1 MAATATAEQP
11 RELPRERDITVV
23 HPPRKRVP
31 VARIVLYVVL
41 AIAGVI
47 AALPFVWM
55 VLGAF
60 KTGPDIRQIPP
71 GFLPQEWTLDNFTTI
86 LEDPTLPLWTFY
98 RNSLFVAVTNV
109 LITLF
114 TSSLL
119 GYIFAKY
126 VFRGRDILF
135 WYLMALMMV
144 PPSVLMIPNYLIL
157 SELGLLNNLWGLIVT
172 AAIDPFAILVMR
184 QFIRQ
189 LPDEQIESARVDG
202 ASEWRIYRSVVL
214 PQIKPALATLGLLTF
229 MFHWNAYLWPLIVL
243 TENSKRT
250 IPVILTWYSTQH
262 SAQTNLVMAA
272 SVLMVIPVLIFFVVT
287 QRWIVTGLTLTGGK

>member
-1 MAATATAEQP
+1 
-11 RELPRERDITVV
+11 V
-23 HPPRKRVP
+23 
-31 VARIVLYVVL
+31 
-41 AIAGVI
+41 AGVI

-55 VLGAF
+55 ILGAF

-71 GFLPQEWTLDNFTTI
+71 AFLPQEWTLDNFKTI
-86 LEDPTLPLWTFY
+86 LDDPTLPLWTFY

-109 LITLF
+109 VVTLF

-119 GYIFAKY
+119 GFIFAKY

-135 WYLMALMMV
+135 WYLMAMMMV

-157 SELGLLNNLWGLIVT
+157 SKLGLLNNLWGLIVT

-184 QFIRQ
+184 QFIRA

-202 ASEWRIYRSVVL
+202 ASEFRIYRSVVI
-214 PQIKPALATLGLLTF
+214 PQVKPALATLGLLTF

-262 SAQTNLVMAA
+262 SAQINLVMAA

-287 QRWIVTGLTLTGGK
+287 QRWIVTGLTLSGGK

>member
-1 MAATATAEQP
+1 MAVTSAP
-11 RELPRERDITVV
+11 ELALDDEITVV

-31 VARIVLYVVL
+31 VARVVMYMVLTV
-41 AIAGVI
+41 AGVI
-47 AALPFVWM
+47 AALPFLWM
-55 VLGAF
+55 IFGAF

-71 GFLPQEWTLDNFTTI
+71 GFLPQSWTLDNFRTI
-86 LEDPTLPLWTFY
+86 LEDPTLPLATFY

-109 LITLF
+109 VVTLF

-126 VFRGRDILF
+126 VFRGRDIMF

-157 SELGLLNNLWGLIVT
+157 NELGLLNNLWGLVVT

-184 QFIRQ
+184 QFIRS

-202 ASEWRIYRSVVL
+202 ASEFRIYRSVVL
-214 PQIKPALATLGLLTF
+214 PQVKPALATLGLLTF

-250 IPVILTWYSTQH
+250 IPVILTAYSTQH
-262 SAQTNLVMAA
+262 SAQVNLVMAA
-272 SVLMVIPVLIFFVVT
+272 SVLMVIPVLIFFVIT

>member
-1 MAATATAEQP
+1 MATVSAV
-11 RELPRERDITVV
+11 ELPAESDIVV
-23 HPPRKRVP
+23 VRPPRRRVP
-31 VARIVLYVVL
+31 FGRIVMYAVLVVGG
-41 AIAGVI
+41 IV

-55 VLGAF
+55 IFGSF
-60 KTGPDIRQIPP
+60 KRGEDIRQIPP
-71 GFLPQEWTLDNFTTI
+71 TFLPAEWTLDNFRRI
-86 LEDPTLPLWTFY
+86 INDPDLPLATYY
-98 RNSLFVAVTNV
+98 RNSLFVALTNV
-109 LITLF
+109 AITLF
-114 TSSLL
+114 TSSVL

-144 PPSVLMIPNYLIL
+144 PASVLMIPNYLIL
-157 SELGLLNNLWGLIVT
+157 AELGLLNNLWGLIVT

-184 QFIRQ
+184 QFIRS

-202 ASEWRIYRSVVL
+202 ASEFRIYRSVVL

-250 IPVILTWYSTQH
+250 IPVILSAYSTQH
-262 SAQTNLVMAA
+262 SAQINLVMAA

-287 QRWIVTGLTLTGGK
+287 QRWIVSGLTLTGGK

>member
-1 MAATATAEQP
+1 MAVVSAA
-11 RELPRERDITVV
+11 ELPRESDITVV
-23 HPPRKRVP
+23 RPPRKRVP
-31 VARIVLYVVL
+31 VGRLIMYVVL
-41 AIAGVI
+41 VVGAVI
-47 AALPFVWM
+47 ATLPFLWM
-55 VLGAF
+55 IFGAF

-71 GFLPQEWTLDNFTTI
+71 TFLPQEWTLENFTTI

-98 RNSLFVAVTNV
+98 RNSLFVAVSNV
-109 LITLF
+109 VITLF
-114 TSSLL
+114 TSSVL

-144 PPSVLMIPNYLIL
+144 PASVLMIPNYLIL
-157 SELGLLNNLWGLIVT
+157 SEIGLLNNLWGLIVT

-184 QFIRQ
+184 QFIRS

-202 ASEWRIYRSVVL
+202 ASEFRIYRSVVL

-243 TENSKRT
+243 TENEKRT
-250 IPVILTWYSTQH
+250 IPVILSWYSTQH

-272 SVLMVIPVLIFFVVT
+272 SVLMVIPVLIFFIAT

>member
-1 MAATATAEQP
+1 MAVVSAA
-11 RELPRERDITVV
+11 ELPRESDITVV
-23 HPPRKRVP
+23 RPPRKRVP
-31 VARIVLYVVL
+31 VGRIVMYVVL
-41 AIAGVI
+41 VVGAVI
-47 AALPFVWM
+47 ATLPFLWM
-55 VLGAF
+55 IFGAF

-71 GFLPQEWTLDNFTTI
+71 TFLPQEWTLENFTTI

-98 RNSLFVAVTNV
+98 RNSLFVAVSNV
-109 LITLF
+109 VITLF
-114 TSSLL
+114 TSSVL

-144 PPSVLMIPNYLIL
+144 PASVLMIPNYLIL
-157 SELGLLNNLWGLIVT
+157 SEIGLLNNLWGLIVT

-184 QFIRQ
+184 QFIRS

-202 ASEWRIYRSVVL
+202 ASEFRIYRSVVL

-243 TENSKRT
+243 TENEKRT
-250 IPVILTWYSTQH
+250 IPVILSWYSTQH

-272 SVLMVIPVLIFFVVT
+272 SVLMVIPVLIFFIAT

>member
-1 MAATATAEQP
+1 MAIASAPELT
-11 RELPRERDITVV
+11 REGEITVV
-23 HPPRKRVP
+23 RPPTKRVP
-31 VARIVLYVVL
+31 VARIVMYLVL
-41 AIAGVI
+41 GIAGLI
-47 AALPFVWM
+47 ASLPFFWM
-55 VLGAF
+55 IFGAF
-60 KTGPDIRQIPP
+60 KTGQEIRAIPP
-71 GFLPQEWTLDNFTTI
+71 TFIPKEWTLDNFKTI
-86 LEDPTLPLWTFY
+86 LDDPTLPLWTFY
-98 RNSLFVAVTNV
+98 RNSLFVACTNV
-109 LITLF
+109 VVTLF

-119 GYIFAKY
+119 GFIFAKY

-157 SELGLLNNLWGLIVT
+157 SDLGLLNNLWGLIVT

-184 QFIRQ
+184 QFIRS

-202 ASEWRIYRSVVL
+202 ASEFRIYRSVVL

-243 TENSKRT
+243 SENSKRT
-250 IPVILTWYSTQH
+250 IPVILTWYSSQH

>member
-1 MAATATAEQP
+1 MTVTEAP
-11 RELPRERDITVV
+11 ELPRDDEITVV
-23 HPPRKRVP
+23 QPPSKRVP
-31 VARIVLYVVL
+31 VARIVMYVVL
-41 AIAGVI
+41 TVAGII
-47 AALPFVWM
+47 AALPFLWM
-55 VLGAF
+55 IFGAF

-71 GFLPQEWTLDNFTTI
+71 GFLPQAWTLDNFRTI
-86 LEDPTLPLWTFY
+86 LEDPTLPLATFY

-109 LITLF
+109 VVTLF

-126 VFRGRDILF
+126 VFRGRDVLF

-157 SELGLLNNLWGLIVT
+157 SELGLLNNLWGLVVT

-184 QFIRQ
+184 QFMRS

-202 ASEWRIYRSVVL
+202 ASEFRIYRSVVL
-214 PQIKPALATLGLLTF
+214 PQVKPALATLGLLTF

-243 TENSKRT
+243 TEQEKRT
-250 IPVILTWYSTQH
+250 LPIILYWYSTQH
-262 SAQTNLVMAA
+262 SSQLQLVMAA
-272 SVLMVIPVLIFFVVT
+272 SVLMVIPVLIVFAAS
-287 QRWIVTGLTLTGGK
+287 QKWIVRGLTLTGGK